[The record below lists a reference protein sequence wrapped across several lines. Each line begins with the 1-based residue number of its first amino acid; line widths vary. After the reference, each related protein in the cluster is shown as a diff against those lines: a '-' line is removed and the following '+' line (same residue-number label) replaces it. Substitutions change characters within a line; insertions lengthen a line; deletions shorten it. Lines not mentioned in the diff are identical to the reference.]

1 MSTAKK
7 NQLKRDH
14 ALNDATGG
22 QFREEPSSL
31 PQSDTL
37 DIENG
42 SCKKAAR
49 ELSRNID
56 KLSSIVRALK
66 QKQGISD
73 RILSAKYHP

>member
-14 ALNDATGG
+14 ALNDATSG
-22 QFREEPSSL
+22 QFREEPSSH
-31 PQSDTL
+31 PQPDTL

-42 SCKKAAR
+42 SRKKATR

-56 KLSSIVRALK
+56 
-66 QKQGISD
+66 
-73 RILSAKYHP
+73 

>member
-7 NQLKRDH
+7 NPLKRDQ

-22 QFREEPSSL
+22 QFGEEPSSL

-42 SCKKAAR
+42 SSKKATR
-49 ELSRNID
+49 ELQEI
-56 KLSSIVRALK
+56 SISYQELL
-66 QKQGISD
+66 G
-73 RILSAKYHP
+73 L